1 MQEVGGSPETQTIS
15 FANICRHTACAS
27 VTHAGGPGHVHT
39 SRQTCCFCASKNA
52 PFLLH
57 SMHGEKP
64 AKIQSKKPGAELLV
78 HQNHAHGLLDV
89 LNVLAKQRR
98 FIE

>member
-1 MQEVGGSPETQTIS
+1 MFTCHGRLAVFVPQK
-15 FANICRHTACAS
+15 
-27 VTHAGGPGHVHT
+27 THVA
-39 SRQTCCFCASKNA
+39 
-52 PFLLH
+52 FLLH

-64 AKIQSKKPGAELLV
+64 AKIQYEKPGAELLV

-98 FIE
+98 FSNKSAI